1 MNFDYSEVAF
11 CTENPTH
18 KCGLSSRL
26 ILPGPVNWKFIQT
39 SLVRNAKL
47 TSCVSTN
54 KLVEINFHDNTFETM
69 NIFPS
74 EGLSHEIVYLSYSEA
89 SLEFFEASAVSA
101 MEAEE
106 ERKISSA
113 SIPIYLMVK
122 M

>member
-1 MNFDYSEVAF
+1 
-11 CTENPTH
+11 
-18 KCGLSSRL
+18 
-26 ILPGPVNWKFIQT
+26 
-39 SLVRNAKL
+39 
-47 TSCVSTN
+47 
-54 KLVEINFHDNTFETM
+54 M

-101 MEAEE
+101 VEAEE

>member
-1 MNFDYSEVAF
+1 
-11 CTENPTH
+11 
-18 KCGLSSRL
+18 
-26 ILPGPVNWKFIQT
+26 
-39 SLVRNAKL
+39 
-47 TSCVSTN
+47 
-54 KLVEINFHDNTFETM
+54 M

-101 MEAEE
+101 VSAVEAEE